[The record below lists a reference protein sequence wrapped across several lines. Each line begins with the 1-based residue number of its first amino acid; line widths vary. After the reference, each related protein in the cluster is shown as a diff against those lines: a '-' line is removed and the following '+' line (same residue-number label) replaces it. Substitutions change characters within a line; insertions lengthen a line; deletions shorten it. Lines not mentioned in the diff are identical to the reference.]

1 MGPTAARPPYRRAD
15 ARRTLAVL
23 AGFMLLAGCS
33 SDSGGSTAAS
43 TTKPSTTTAKPSTT
57 TATPSARTRLRLT
70 SSAFGGG
77 DLIPSTYACA
87 AAGGDAKSPP
97 LSWSGVPKGTAI
109 LVLVVHDPDAPIPGG
124 FTHLVTALE
133 PSATSFNEG
142 ASSSGGPM
150 TAWAPMCPPSGEHHY
165 RFTLYA
171 FGPKVTLPDDADK
184 AAIDAVAD
192 QALASSTLTGRFAK
206 P

>member
-23 AGFMLLAGCS
+23 AGLMLLAGCS
-33 SDSGGSTAAS
+33 SDSGGDAA
-43 TTKPSTTTAKPSTT
+43 TSTTTKPSTT

-70 SSAFGGG
+70 SSAFGEE
-77 DLIPSTYACA
+77 DPIPSTYACA

-124 FTHLVTALE
+124 FTHLVTAFEL
-133 PSATSFNEG
+133 SATSFNEG
-142 ASSSGGPM
+142 ASTSGGPM
-150 TAWAPMCPPSGEHHY
+150 AAWVPMCPPSGEHHY

-171 FGPKVTLPDDADK
+171 FGPKVTLPDEADK